1 MNKKQIK
8 EAVKKDKVVL
18 FMKGTR
24 DAPQCGFSKRVITIL
39 EKLGVKYQEYDVLAN
54 PDLRESVKEF
64 SDWPTIPQL
73 YVNGEFIGGSDIVYD
88 MYRDGEL
95 EPVFSNVEG
104 RKKQ

>member
-1 MNKKQIK
+1 MNKEQIK

-39 EKLGVKYQEYDVLAN
+39 ENLEVKYQEYDVLAN
-54 PDLRESVKEF
+54 PELRESIKEF
-64 SDWPTIPQL
+64 SSWPTIPQL
-73 YVNGEFIGGSDIVYD
+73 YVSGEFIGGSDIVYD

-95 EPVFSNVEG
+95 DSVFSSLTN
-104 RKKQ
+104 KHKI